1 MKSTSCR
8 GFNTLVYV
16 SKAHKYTY
24 IFMISVVHEWFARFH
39 ENLAEQ
45 LFWRSRESRDVILTV
60 DSFTGHALYQKLHGM
75 FSWLAMSLLTNHIRL
90 YYSYKCQEL
99 ILFSTSTTEKKCW
112 SKIQIYLARG
122 HWQTLKYTAS
132 LGRGKSILWRKVRY

>member
-24 IFMISVVHEWFARFH
+24 IFMITVVHEWFARFH

-75 FSWLAMSLLTNHIRL
+75 FSWLAMSLPTNHIRL
-90 YYSYKCQEL
+90 YPSYKCQEL

-112 SKIQIYLARG
+112 SKIQIYLTRG
-122 HWQTLKYTAS
+122 HEQPLKYTAS